1 MTRWLSF
8 WTVAEDPSQ
17 GSSLLGLAV
26 LFLLG
31 LALVLIGQ
39 ALRRSDAF
47 YERLVEHMETQRRLA
62 GLPDRPLT
70 SSTRERRYVSL
81 IAKWA
86 GVVIL
91 GTFVWLIING

>member
-1 MTRWLSF
+1 LSRWLSLF
-8 WTVAEDPSQ
+8 THAEDPSQ

-39 ALRRSDAF
+39 ALQRSNAF
-47 YERLVEHMETQRRLA
+47 YQRLVEHMETQRRLA

-70 SSTRERRYVSL
+70 WSGRERRYVPL
-81 IAKWA
+81 LTKWA
-86 GVVIL
+86 GVMIL